1 VGEEQQ
7 KKKEGKIQETTAK
20 LTLTWQK
27 DLAFTVN
34 FDIPTIPPL
43 EVDEPPQ
50 QGSGKG
56 PNASRLLGAAIGNCL
71 SSSLAFCLARS
82 KIELKTLRTEVEV
95 KIVRNEQGH
104 LRVNRMKVDIYPA
117 LKSPEDN
124 GRSERCLQIFQDYCI
139 VTESVRKGI
148 PVEVN
153 VKPVK

>member
-1 VGEEQQ
+1 MSNEQQ

-20 LTLTWQK
+20 LTLNWQK

-43 EVDEPPQ
+43 KVDEPPQ
-50 QGSGKG
+50 QGSGEG

-95 KIVRNEQGH
+95 KIVRNEDGR
-104 LRVNRMKVDIYPA
+104 LRVNHMKVDIYPE
-117 LKSPEDN
+117 LKSPEDKN
-124 GRSERCLQIFQDYCI
+124 RSERCLQIFQDYCI

-153 VKPVK
+153 VNSM